1 LLKTFWG
8 WRDKQLADGTVIWT
22 LPSGQIYVTS
32 PGSAILF
39 PALTVPTG
47 DVPEAP
53 PPSDVR
59 CGERTVMMPTRRRTR
74 AQQRS
79 QRITVERN
87 LNRNDRLTR
96 QRAVR
101 YAHATPDDEPPPF

>member
-1 LLKTFWG
+1 
-8 WRDKQLADGTVIWT
+8 

-47 DVPEAP
+47 DVPES
-53 PPSDVR
+53 PSTPDDR
-59 CGERTVMMPTRRRTR
+59 CGERTAMMPTRRRTR

-79 QRITVERN
+79 QRVNAERN
-87 LNRNDRLTR
+87 RNRNDTLTR
-96 QRAVR
+96 QRAYT
-101 YAHATPDDEPPPF
+101 YARAGPDDEPPPF

>member
-1 LLKTFWG
+1 M
-8 WRDKQLADGTVIWT
+8 IWT

-53 PPSDVR
+53 PPSDIR
-59 CGERTVMMPTRRRTR
+59 RGERTVMMPTRRRTR

-79 QRITVERN
+79 QRITAERN